1 MFKKLSL
8 VCVLLSVSALSAAP
22 LDGVLGGLLGGGSSG
37 GSGAATGAGGLLGGG
52 LLGGGGATPP
62 SLPGTSGAAAGL
74 NGGLDGLLGGP
85 DGILAILKVLPL
97 NAGLDGLVGDVV
109 RVIRVLLDEVINIL
123 ERLLPGLT
131 EIQLDELSK
140 LLANENL
147 THSEILQEIDGWVS
161 GQKDVNLTNLY
172 NSIKED
178 VQGKVGST
186 LETVQKIA
194 NNLSPELGQFVKQL
208 AVSYKKKR
216 KKKQICAD
224 NNLHIIGF
232 RTSLIMAL

>member
-22 LDGVLGGLLGGGSSG
+22 LDGVLGGLLGGG
-37 GSGAATGAGGLLGGG
+37 GSAATGAGGLLGGG
-52 LLGGGGATPP
+52 LLGGSGGATP
-62 SLPGTSGAAAGL
+62 LPGTSGGAAGGL
-74 NGGLDGLLGGP
+74 NGGLDGVLGGP

-208 AVSYKKKR
+208 AVSYKTTKKLIII
-216 KKKQICAD
+216 ICIYI
-224 NNLHIIGF
+224 LLVLGHH
-232 RTSLIMAL
+232 

>member
-8 VCVLLSVSALSAAP
+8 VFVLLSITALSAAP

-37 GSGAATGAGGLLGGG
+37 GNAATGAGGLGG

-62 SLPGTSGAAAGL
+62 SLPGASGGAAGL
-74 NGGLDGLLGGP
+74 NGGLDGVLGGP

-186 LETVQKIA
+186 LETVEKIA
-194 NNLSPELGQFVKQL
+194 NNLSPELGQFVQQL
-208 AVSYKKKR
+208 AVSYKTTNEKT
-216 KKKQICAD
+216 
-224 NNLHIIGF
+224 NLC
-232 RTSLIMAL
+232 